1 MSVVAP
7 AAILFLHKGSIG
19 SGIRLGFAAWS
30 QTQIEQGLAKLAAA
44 VKQLRQRAASNGS
57 SLQTEPFSPGGALT
71 GRRQLSR
78 RRDIKI
84 SERNQSQPVVTRKFR
99 QQY

>member
-19 SGIRLGFAAWS
+19 SGIRLGFAAWF

-44 VKQLRQRAASNGS
+44 VKQLRQRAAATAHRCK
-57 SLQTEPFSPGGALT
+57 Q
-71 GRRQLSR
+71 SR
-78 RRDIKI
+78 SRLG
-84 SERNQSQPVVTRKFR
+84 ERLLAVVNFPAVAILRFPNATSRSR
-99 QQY
+99 S